1 MSENAQEG
9 LEELLDN
16 LRNIQA
22 RDVAEGIT
30 SVIARGT
37 TEEVEVKGKIKEL
50 SQRPLEPDEAY
61 KVAIEM
67 LIASLEPLLM
77 QHHAIRDLEKLMD
90 TTTSIAWLQDFVE
103 KSPISPENTD
113 SIDLPYVE
121 DIGLLESDLKRL
133 IELLGEV

>member
-1 MSENAQEG
+1 M
-9 LEELLDN
+9 
-16 LRNIQA
+16 RNIQA